1 MIIVMAMLSV
11 YCQRWLPEA
20 LLISPIA
27 CVLRCSV
34 SYNLRPCGDRR
45 RRANAV
51 SCVTIHV
58 AAPVDCTV
66 GITVPHNSLHASVC
80 PIVLTL
86 QDTCADGHA
95 LPCLALLSLYSHS
108 RCLLL
113 PARLMH
119 ARVVLPHVELCLPP
133 SSPGQASQMF
143 HAILEGKLTENGGRL

>member
-1 MIIVMAMLSV
+1 MVGGNMITVIVMLSV

-66 GITVPHNSLHASVC
+66 GITVPYNSLNAPVC

-86 QDTCADGHA
+86 QDTCADCHA
-95 LPCLALLSLYSHS
+95 LPCLASPS
-108 RCLLL
+108 RCTLILVVFYCPPASCMHVSCSHMSNYVYLLVL
-113 PARLMH
+113 QARL
-119 ARVVLPHVELCLPP
+119 ARCFMLFWR
-133 SSPGQASQMF
+133 AS
-143 HAILEGKLTENGGRL
+143 

>member
-1 MIIVMAMLSV
+1 MIIVIVMLSV

-66 GITVPHNSLHASVC
+66 GITVPHNTLHAPVC

-95 LPCLALLSLYSHS
+95 LPCLALHCPL
-108 RCLLL
+108 
-113 PARLMH
+113 
-119 ARVVLPHVELCLPP
+119 VVLSFSLSSTARPPHACTCRAPTCRTMS

>member
-1 MIIVMAMLSV
+1 MVKSIRQLQEPHGGVCIICRATAWYSSLSDSERQALVDRVHYWQPASATYHQPPVGCVTHSHPYLLEGRGRRRRSVGMAGGNMIIVMLSV

-66 GITVPHNSLHASVC
+66 GITVPQFS
-80 PIVLTL
+80 
-86 QDTCADGHA
+86 
-95 LPCLALLSLYSHS
+95 
-108 RCLLL
+108 
-113 PARLMH
+113 
-119 ARVVLPHVELCLPP
+119 
-133 SSPGQASQMF
+133 
-143 HAILEGKLTENGGRL
+143 

>member
-1 MIIVMAMLSV
+1 MIIVIVMLSV

-66 GITVPHNSLHASVC
+66 GIAVPHNSLHAPVC

-86 QDTCADGHA
+86 QDTCADCHA
-95 LPCLALLSLYSHS
+95 LPCLALPS
-108 RCLLL
+108 RCTLILVVFYCP
-113 PARLMH
+113 PASCMH
-119 ARVVLPHVELCLPP
+119 VSCSHMSNYV
-133 SSPGQASQMF
+133 
-143 HAILEGKLTENGGRL
+143 